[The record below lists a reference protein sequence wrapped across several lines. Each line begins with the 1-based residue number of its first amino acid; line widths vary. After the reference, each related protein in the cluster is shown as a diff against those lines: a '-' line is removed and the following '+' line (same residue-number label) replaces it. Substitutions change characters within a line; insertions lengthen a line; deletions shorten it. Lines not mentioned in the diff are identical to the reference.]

1 MILHYF
7 KKKENIEK
15 NKAEEIYKIIL
26 YKSNILLN
34 ENNFFKKKDYN
45 VSFEL
50 ISIFIVFYFRINIQ
64 YKINNFKKI
73 NENLIQLFIS
83 DLDESLR
90 SKGIGDMSIGKY
102 VKSYVKKFYF
112 RLSKFQYVY
121 KKNENIDEEELI
133 KYLKHFNLV
142 FENFEAE
149 AAKVF
154 IDIFKNIT
162 SDYK

>member
-50 ISIFIVFYFRINIQ
+50 ISIFIVFYFRIKIL